1 MDDSLIYN
9 RKQTLSWALYDCAN
23 SAFALTVMA
32 GFFPIFFKNYWGT
45 GLSST
50 TGTFQIGVAH
60 SVSSLAVV
68 LLAPVLGAIADR
80 GSRRKRFLLIF
91 AFLGALSTMALSLVA
106 QGQWVLAS
114 IVYIL
119 GAIGFSMANSFY
131 DSLLV
136 SVSNTEKREWISA
149 LGFSLGYLGGG
160 VLFAVNIAM
169 VLRPDFFGISSSDQ
183 AIRISFVLVGLWWI
197 VFSVPLFLWVREPEE
212 NLVRPGLWKAT
223 VEGVC
228 QLRSTLRE
236 ISRLRTVSVFLLAY
250 WLYIDGVD
258 TIVRMAVDYGISI
271 GLDQEGVIL
280 ALLLT
285 QFVGVPSALFFG
297 KLGEWIGP
305 KVGIFICL
313 GGYILATLGA
323 SFISTVNH
331 FFLLAV
337 LIGLV
342 QGGIQSLSRSYYVRL
357 IPANRVAEFFG
368 FYNMLGKFAAVIG
381 PILIGVLG
389 LLTGNPRIS
398 ILSITILFVLGGVLL
413 ARVDEKQ
420 GYKEA
425 LRMEVV

>member
-1 MDDSLIYN
+1 MDDVLAYD
-9 RKQTLSWALYDCAN
+9 RKQSLSWALYDCAN

-45 GLSST
+45 GLSSA
-50 TGTFQIGVAH
+50 TGTLQIGIAH
-60 SVSSLAVV
+60 SVSSLTVV
-68 LLAPVLGAIADR
+68 LLAPVLGAIADK
-80 GSRRKRFLLIF
+80 GSRRKRFLVIF
-91 AFLGALSTMALSLVA
+91 AFLGVLSTMALSLVA
-106 QGQWVLAS
+106 QGQWMLAS

-136 SVSNTEKREWISA
+136 SVSSTEKREWVSA

-169 VLRPDFFGISSSDQ
+169 VSRPDFFGISSSDQ

-197 VFSVPLFLWVREPEE
+197 VFSVPLFLWVREPGE
-212 NLVRPGLWKAT
+212 NLVRPGFWEAT
-223 VEGVC
+223 MGGVS

-236 ISRLRTVSVFLLAY
+236 VSRLRTVSVFLLAY

-271 GLDQEGVIL
+271 GLDQTGVVL

-305 KVGIFICL
+305 KTGIFICL

-357 IPANRVAEFFG
+357 IPADRVAEFFG

-420 GYKEA
+420 GQKEV
-425 LRMEVV
+425 LRMERS

>member
-1 MDDSLIYN
+1 MDNFLAYD
-9 RKQTLSWALYDCAN
+9 RKQSLSWALYDCAN

-32 GFFPIFFKNYWGT
+32 GFFPIFFKNYWGSS
-45 GLSST
+45 LSSA
-50 TGTFQIGVAH
+50 TGTFQIGVVH
-60 SVSSLAVV
+60 SVSSFAVV

-80 GSRRKRFLLIF
+80 GSRRKRFLVIF

-136 SVSNTEKREWISA
+136 SVSSTGKREWVSA

-160 VLFAVNIAM
+160 LLFAVNIAM
-169 VLRPDFFGISSSDQ
+169 VSRPDFFGISSSDQ

-197 VFSVPLFLWVREPEE
+197 GFSVPLFLWVREPGE
-212 NLVRPGLWKAT
+212 NLIRPGLWEAT
-223 VEGVC
+223 MEGVH

-236 ISRLRTVSVFLLAY
+236 VSRLRTVSVFLLAY

-271 GLDQEGVIL
+271 GLDQKGVVL

-305 KVGIFICL
+305 KAGIFICL
-313 GGYILATLGA
+313 GGYIVATLGA
-323 SFISTVNH
+323 SFVSTINH

-398 ILSITILFVLGGVLL
+398 ILSVTILFVLGGVLL

-425 LRMEVV
+425 LRMERS

>member
-1 MDDSLIYN
+1 MDNFLAYD
-9 RKQTLSWALYDCAN
+9 RKQSLSWALYDCAN
-23 SAFALTVMA
+23 SAFSLTVMA
-32 GFFPIFFKNYWGT
+32 GFFPIFFKNYWGPS
-45 GLSST
+45 LSSA
-50 TGTFQIGVAH
+50 TGTFQIGVVH
-60 SVSSLAVV
+60 SVSSFAVV

-80 GSRRKRFLLIF
+80 GSRRKRFLVIF

-136 SVSNTEKREWISA
+136 SVSSTGKREWISA

-160 VLFAVNIAM
+160 LLFAVNIAM
-169 VLRPDFFGISSSDQ
+169 VYRPDFFGISSSDQ

-197 VFSVPLFLWVREPEE
+197 GFSVPLFLWVREPGE
-212 NLVRPGLWKAT
+212 NLIRPGLWEAT
-223 VEGVC
+223 MEGVH

-236 ISRLRTVSVFLLAY
+236 VSRLRTVSVFLLAY

-271 GLDQEGVIL
+271 GLDQKGVVL

-305 KVGIFICL
+305 KAGIFICL

-323 SFISTVNH
+323 SFVSTINH

-398 ILSITILFVLGGVLL
+398 ILSVTILFVLGGVLL

-425 LRMEVV
+425 LRMERS

>member
-1 MDDSLIYN
+1 
-9 RKQTLSWALYDCAN
+9 
-23 SAFALTVMA
+23 
-32 GFFPIFFKNYWGT
+32 
-45 GLSST
+45 
-50 TGTFQIGVAH
+50 
-60 SVSSLAVV
+60 
-68 LLAPVLGAIADR
+68 
-80 GSRRKRFLLIF
+80 
-91 AFLGALSTMALSLVA
+91 MALSLVA

-136 SVSNTEKREWISA
+136 SVSSTGKREWISA

-160 VLFAVNIAM
+160 LLFAVNIAM
-169 VLRPDFFGISSSDQ
+169 VYRPDFFGISSSDQ

-197 VFSVPLFLWVREPEE
+197 GFSVPLFLWVREPGE
-212 NLVRPGLWKAT
+212 NLIRPGLWEAT
-223 VEGVC
+223 MEGVH

-236 ISRLRTVSVFLLAY
+236 VSRLRTVSVFLLAY

-271 GLDQEGVIL
+271 GLDQKGVVL

-305 KVGIFICL
+305 KAGIFICL

-323 SFISTVNH
+323 SFVSTINH

-398 ILSITILFVLGGVLL
+398 ILSVTILFVLGGVLL

-425 LRMEVV
+425 LRMERS